1 MAGADPLNQEGQNEM
16 TWDTLV
22 YDKPEDGIAVLT
34 FNRPRRANAISQH
47 MLREMDS
54 VCQEIAKD
62 EEVRCVIVT
71 GAGSAFSSGFDLK
84 DQADAMP
91 SGVADWVPLLEAD
104 FKGIMSF
111 WNLPKPSVAAVNG
124 PALAGG
130 FELMMGCDLAVAVET
145 AVFGEPELKFGAG
158 IVAMLLPWYVTPKI
172 AKGVIYTGE
181 DTISAQQALE
191 WGLINKV
198 VGADELMGEAF
209 AMARKLARM
218 DPMVLQRTKMAVNRS
233 YEIMGMQA
241 ALRSAL
247 DIDIMI
253 EGQGTDLK
261 RGFLKV
267 VREEGL
273 GKALAWREARLA
285 GKSGG

>member
-1 MAGADPLNQEGQNEM
+1 MNWE
-16 TWDTLV
+16 TLG
-22 YDKPEDGIAVLT
+22 YEKPEPGIAVVT
-34 FNRPRRANAISQH
+34 FNRPRRANAISQQ
-47 MLREMDS
+47 MLHELEDICRVLTD
-54 VCQEIAKD
+54 D
-62 EEVRCVIVT
+62 DEVRCVVVT

-91 SGVADWVPLLEAD
+91 SGVKDWVPLLEID

-111 WNLPKPSVAAVNG
+111 WNLSKPSVAAVNG

-130 FELMMGCDLAVAVET
+130 FELMMGCDLAVAVES

-172 AKGVIYTGE
+172 AKGVIYTG
-181 DTISAQQALE
+181 DDAISAKQALE
-191 WGLINKV
+191 WGLINKIV
-198 VGADELMGEAF
+198 EPEQLMPEAM
-209 AMARKLARM
+209 AVARKLARM
-218 DPMVLQRTKMAVNRS
+218 DPMVLRRTKMAVNRT
-233 YEIMGMQA
+233 YEIMGMKD

-253 EGQGTDLK
+253 EGEGTDLK

-267 VREEGL
+267 VRKEGMA
-273 GKALAWREARLA
+273 KALAWREQRLE
-285 GKSGG
+285 GKSS

>member
-1 MAGADPLNQEGQNEM
+1 MSWE
-16 TWDTLV
+16 TLT
-22 YDKPEDGIAVLT
+22 YEKPEQGIALVT
-34 FNRPRRANAISQH
+34 FNRPRRANAMSQH
-47 MLREMDS
+47 MLRELKNVCS
-54 VCQEIAKD
+54 VLDAD
-62 EEVRCVIVT
+62 DEVRCVVVT

-84 DQADAMP
+84 DQADSMP

-104 FKGIMSF
+104 FEGIMSF
-111 WNLPKPSVAAVNG
+111 WNLKKPSVAAVNG

-158 IVAMLLPWYVTPKI
+158 IVAMLLPWYVSPKI

-181 DTISAQQALE
+181 DTIPASQALE

-198 VGADELMGEAF
+198 VKADELMAEAF
-209 AMARKLARM
+209 ALARKLVRM
-218 DPMVLQRTKMAVNRS
+218 DPMVLRRTKMALNRT
-233 YEIMGMQA
+233 YEIMGMQD

-253 EGQGTDLK
+253 EGEGTDLK

-267 VREEGL
+267 VREEGMA
-273 GKALAWREARLA
+273 KALAWREARLE
-285 GKSGG
+285 GK

>member
-1 MAGADPLNQEGQNEM
+1 MNWE
-16 TWDTLV
+16 TLA
-22 YDKPEDGIAVLT
+22 YDKPEPGIGVVT

-47 MLREMDS
+47 MLRELES
-54 VCQEIAKD
+54 VCREIEAD
-62 EEVRCVIVT
+62 TEVRSVVVT
-71 GAGSAFSSGFDLK
+71 GAGAAFSSGFDLR

-91 SGVADWVPLLEAD
+91 SGVAEWVPLLEAD

-111 WNLPKPSVAAVNG
+111 WNLTKPSVAAVNG

-130 FELMMGCDLAVAVET
+130 FELMMGCDLAVAVES

-158 IVAMLLPWYVTPKI
+158 IVAMLLPWYVTPKV
-172 AKGVIYTGE
+172 AKGVIYTG
-181 DTISAQQALE
+181 DDSITARQALE
-191 WGLINKV
+191 WGLINKIV
-198 VGADELMGEAF
+198 APDQLMPEAM
-209 AMARKLARM
+209 AMARKLARL
-218 DPMVLQRTKMAVNRS
+218 DPMVLQRTKMALNRT
-233 YEIMGMQA
+233 YEIMGLKD

-253 EGQGTDLK
+253 EGEGTDLK

-273 GKALAWREARLA
+273 AKALAWREQRLG
-285 GKSGG
+285 GK

>member
-1 MAGADPLNQEGQNEM
+1 M

-54 VCQEIAKD
+54 VCQEIAGD
-62 EEVRCVIVT
+62 DEVRCVVVT

-209 AMARKLARM
+209 TMARKLARM

-273 GKALAWREARLA
+273 GKALAWREARLEE
-285 GKSGG
+285 KSGG

>member
-54 VCQEIAKD
+54 VCQEIARD
-62 EEVRCVIVT
+62 DGVRCVIVT

-130 FELMMGCDLAVAVET
+130 FELMMGCDLAVAVDS

-158 IVAMLLPWYVTPKI
+158 IVAMLLPWYVTPKV

-198 VGADELMGEAF
+198 VGADELMDEAF

-285 GKSGG
+285 GMSGG

>member
-22 YDKPEDGIAVLT
+22 YDKPEDGLAVLT

-54 VCQEIAKD
+54 VCQEIARD
-62 EEVRCVIVT
+62 DGVRCVIVT

-130 FELMMGCDLAVAVET
+130 FELMMGCDLAVAVDS

-158 IVAMLLPWYVTPKI
+158 IVAMLLPWYVTPKV

-198 VGADELMGEAF
+198 VGADELMDEAF

-285 GKSGG
+285 GTSGG

>member
-34 FNRPRRANAISQH
+34 FNRPRRANAMSQH

-198 VGADELMGEAF
+198 VSADELMGEAF
-209 AMARKLARM
+209 AMASKLARM

>member
-1 MAGADPLNQEGQNEM
+1 M

-54 VCQEIAKD
+54 VCQEIAGD
-62 EEVRCVIVT
+62 DEVRCVVVT

-198 VGADELMGEAF
+198 VGADELMDEAF

-285 GKSGG
+285 GTSGG

>member
-1 MAGADPLNQEGQNEM
+1 MSWE
-16 TWDTLV
+16 TLT
-22 YDKPEDGIAVLT
+22 YEKPEQGIALVT
-34 FNRPRRANAISQH
+34 FNRPRRANAMSQH
-47 MLREMDS
+47 MLRELKD
-54 VCQEIAKD
+54 VCRVLD
-62 EEVRCVIVT
+62 VDDEVRCVIVT

-104 FKGIMSF
+104 FEGIMSF
-111 WNLPKPSVAAVNG
+111 WNLSKPSVAAVNG

-158 IVAMLLPWYVTPKI
+158 IVSMLLPWYVTPKI
-172 AKGVIYTGE
+172 AKGIIYTGE

-191 WGLINKV
+191 WGLVNKV
-198 VGADELMGEAF
+198 VKTDKLMEEVF
-209 AMARKLARM
+209 ALARKLARM
-218 DPMVLQRTKMAVNRS
+218 DAMVLRRTKMALNRT

-253 EGQGTDLK
+253 EGEGTDLK

-267 VREEGL
+267 VREEGMA
-273 GKALAWREARLA
+273 KALAWREARLEA
-285 GKSGG
+285 KQT

>member
-1 MAGADPLNQEGQNEM
+1 M
-16 TWDTLV
+16 TWETLT
-22 YDKPEDGIAVLT
+22 YDKPEPGIGVVT

-47 MLREMDS
+47 MLRELED
-54 VCQEIAKD
+54 VCGVLAAD
-62 EEVRCVIVT
+62 DDVRCVVVT
-71 GAGSAFSSGFDLK
+71 GAGNAFSSGFDLR

-130 FELMMGCDLAVAVET
+130 FELMMGCDLAIAVES
-145 AVFGEPELKFGAG
+145 AVFGKPELKFGAG
-158 IVAMLLPWYVTPKI
+158 IVAMLLPWYVTPKV
-172 AKGVIYTGE
+172 AKGVIYTG
-181 DTISAQQALE
+181 DDSITARQALD
-191 WGLINKV
+191 WGLINKIV
-198 VGADELMGEAF
+198 EPDRLMPEAM
-209 AMARKLARM
+209 AVARKLARM
-218 DPMVLQRTKMAVNRS
+218 DPMVLQRTKMALNRT
-233 YEIMGMQA
+233 YEIMGMKE

-253 EGQGTDLK
+253 EGEGTDLK

-273 GKALAWREARLA
+273 AKALAWREDRL
-285 GKSGG
+285 GEK

>member
-1 MAGADPLNQEGQNEM
+1 M

-54 VCQEIAKD
+54 VCQEIARD
-62 EEVRCVIVT
+62 DGVRCVIVT

-130 FELMMGCDLAVAVET
+130 FELMMGCDLAVAVDS

-158 IVAMLLPWYVTPKI
+158 IVAMLLPWYVTPKV

-198 VGADELMGEAF
+198 VGADELMDEAF

-285 GKSGG
+285 GTSGG

>member
-62 EEVRCVIVT
+62 DEVRCVIVT

-209 AMARKLARM
+209 AMASKLARM

>member
-1 MAGADPLNQEGQNEM
+1 M

-54 VCQEIAKD
+54 VCQEIAGD
-62 EEVRCVIVT
+62 DEVRCVVVT

-198 VGADELMGEAF
+198 VGADELMDEAF

-273 GKALAWREARLA
+273 GKALAWREARLEE
-285 GKSGG
+285 KSGG

>member
-62 EEVRCVIVT
+62 DEVRCVIVT

>member
-22 YDKPEDGIAVLT
+22 YDKPEDGVAVLT
-34 FNRPRRANAISQH
+34 FNRPRRANAMSQH

-62 EEVRCVIVT
+62 DEVRCVIVT

-130 FELMMGCDLAVAVET
+130 FELMMGCDLAVAVDS

-285 GKSGG
+285 EKSGG

>member
-22 YDKPEDGIAVLT
+22 YDKPEDGVAVLT
-34 FNRPRRANAISQH
+34 FNRPRRANAMSQH

-62 EEVRCVIVT
+62 DEVRCVIVT

-130 FELMMGCDLAVAVET
+130 FELMMGCDLAVAVDS